1 MINKN
6 NNTNHSY
13 IFFFFVFFYIFLLN
27 LTQVITQHWT
37 AILDQDTV
45 MIYNSL
51 LIINGYNQE
60 YTDHPG
66 YAFLFFLGIIYKI
79 CFYFYSNN
87 IFSLDEIIKSAQ
99 IDHHNFQILF
109 YIARW
114 VNSLV
119 VFLIFIFYYKV
130 SRILKINQK
139 IIFLSIIII
148 ITSNSFFEVIFYIR
162 NEGFSLLFFL
172 ISFFE
177 ILKFFEKKNYKYIFY
192 SGFFFT
198 FAMLAKIQIII
209 LFILPFLLIPVLIK
223 IKNAKNTLIKL
234 KKIFIIQNF
243 IFLLFYL
250 FFQTIIIYLSNEN
263 QRMYYDVIFFIT
275 CLILYLLYSKKF
287 IKLEKEELFVL
298 NNILAV
304 FSLGAVI
311 LLIILKIIDIL
322 NIIKLSNYVLLRLTN
337 PIHYS
342 LIYTNLSNKVSFFTN
357 ISAVLKSFHVS
368 EITFSIFIIISSIFF
383 LIKFKEK
390 DKYKNT
396 LHIIFLLHI
405 IILVGSNFLRRPYFF
420 YTIIMATI
428 FFNVLSKNFHNKIV
442 QIINVFI
449 IIIFLTNT
457 ISSKIIYSFFN
468 TQNNS
473 KLICEDS
480 ATRKYMKYYHNKF
493 DENFLNKFCQ

>member
-51 LIINGYNQE
+51 LVINGYNQE
-60 YTDHPG
+60 YIDHPG
-66 YAFLFFLGIIYKI
+66 YTFLFFLGIIYKI
-79 CFYFYSNN
+79 CSYFYSNN
-87 IFSLDEIIKSAQ
+87 IFSLDEIIKSTQ
-99 IDHHNFQILF
+99 IHHHNFQILF

-119 VFLIFIFYYKV
+119 AFLIFIFYYKV

-139 IIFLSIIII
+139 VIFLSIIII
-148 ITSNSFFEVIFYIR
+148 ITAISFFDLIFYIR

-172 ISFFE
+172 ISFFQ

-223 IKNAKNTLIKL
+223 IKKVKNTLMKL
-234 KKIFIIQNF
+234 EKIFIIQNF
-243 IFLLFYL
+243 VFFLFYL
-250 FFQTIIIYLSNEN
+250 FFQTTIIYLSREN

-275 CLILYLLYSKKF
+275 CLILYLLYAKKF
-287 IKLEKEELFVL
+287 VRLEKEELFVL

-304 FSLGAVI
+304 FSLGVII
-311 LLIILKIIDIL
+311 LLIILKMIDIL
-322 NIIKLSNYVLLRLTN
+322 NIVKLSNFALLRLTN
-337 PIHYS
+337 PIHY
-342 LIYTNLSNKVSFFTN
+342 LSIFINSDIKVSFFTK
-357 ISAVLKSFHVS
+357 IIGVFKSFYIS
-368 EITFSIFIIISSIFF
+368 EIIFSIFIIISSIFF
-383 LIKFKEK
+383 LIKSKES

-396 LHIIFLLHI
+396 LLIIFLLHI
-405 IILVGSNFLRRPYFF
+405 IILIGSNFLRRPYFF

-428 FFNVLSKNFHNKIV
+428 FFNVLSRNFHNKVIK
-442 QIINVFI
+442 IINFFL
-449 IIIFLTNT
+449 IIIFLSNT
-457 ISSKIIYSFFN
+457 IISKTIYSFFN

-473 KLICEDS
+473 KLICKDS
-480 ATRKYMKYYHNKF
+480 ATREYMKYYHNKF
-493 DENFLNKFCQ
+493 DENFLNKFCE

>member
-51 LIINGYNQE
+51 LVINGYNQE
-60 YTDHPG
+60 YIDHPG
-66 YAFLFFLGIIYKI
+66 YTFLFFLGIIYKI
-79 CFYFYSNN
+79 CSYFYSNN
-87 IFSLDEIIKSAQ
+87 IFSLDEIIKSTQ
-99 IDHHNFQILF
+99 IHHHNFQILF

-119 VFLIFIFYYKV
+119 AFLIFIFYYKV

-139 IIFLSIIII
+139 VIFLSIIII
-148 ITSNSFFEVIFYIR
+148 ITSNSFFGLIFYIR

-172 ISFFE
+172 ISFFQ

-223 IKNAKNTLIKL
+223 IKKVKNTLMKL
-234 KKIFIIQNF
+234 EKIFIIQNF
-243 IFLLFYL
+243 VFFLFYL
-250 FFQTIIIYLSNEN
+250 FFQTTIIYLSREN

-275 CLILYLLYSKKF
+275 CLILYLLYAKKF
-287 IKLEKEELFVL
+287 VRLEKEELFVL

-304 FSLGAVI
+304 FSLGVII
-311 LLIILKIIDIL
+311 LLIILKMIDIL
-322 NIIKLSNYVLLRLTN
+322 NIVKLSNFALLRLTN
-337 PIHYS
+337 PIHY
-342 LIYTNLSNKVSFFTN
+342 LSIFINSDIKVSFFTK
-357 ISAVLKSFHVS
+357 IIGVFKSFYIS
-368 EITFSIFIIISSIFF
+368 EIIFSIFIIISSIFF
-383 LIKFKEK
+383 LIKSKES

-396 LHIIFLLHI
+396 LLIIFLLHI
-405 IILVGSNFLRRPYFF
+405 IILIGSNFLRRPYFF

-428 FFNVLSKNFHNKIV
+428 FFNVLSRNFHNKVIK
-442 QIINVFI
+442 IINFFL
-449 IIIFLTNT
+449 IIIFLSNT
-457 ISSKIIYSFFN
+457 IISKTIYSFFN

-473 KLICEDS
+473 KLICKDS
-480 ATRKYMKYYHNKF
+480 ATREYMKYYHNKF
-493 DENFLNKFCQ
+493 DENFLNKFCE

>member
-1 MINKN
+1 MIKKKN
-6 NNTNHSY
+6 NTYYSCM
-13 IFFFFVFFYIFLLN
+13 FFFFLFFFIFFVN
-27 LTQVITQHWT
+27 LTQVINQHWT

-51 LIINGYNQE
+51 LVINGYNQE
-60 YTDHPG
+60 YRDHPG
-66 YAFLFFLGIIYKI
+66 YTFLFFLGIIYKI
-79 CFYFYSNN
+79 CSYFYSNN
-87 IFSLDEIIKSAQ
+87 IFRIDEIIKSTQ

-148 ITSNSFFEVIFYIR
+148 ITAISFFELIFYIR

-172 ISFFE
+172 ISFYQ

-192 SGFFFT
+192 AGFFYT

-209 LFILPFLLIPVLIK
+209 LFILPFLLIPILIK
-223 IKNAKNTLIKL
+223 IKSTKNSLIKL

-243 IFLLFYL
+243 FFFLFYL
-250 FFQTIIIYLSNEN
+250 FFQTIIIYLSSEN

-287 IKLEKEELFVL
+287 IKLKKEELFIL

-304 FSLGAVI
+304 FLLGSI
-311 LLIILKIIDIL
+311 SLLIMLKIIDIF
-322 NIIKLSNYVLLRLTN
+322 NIVKLSNYVLLRLTN
-337 PIHYS
+337 PIHYL

-357 ISAVLKSFHVS
+357 ISAVLKSFHIS

-383 LIKFKEK
+383 LIKFKER

-396 LHIIFLLHI
+396 LYIIFLLHI
-405 IILVGSNFLRRPYFF
+405 IVLIGSNFLRRPYFF
-420 YTIIMATI
+420 YTIIMGTI
-428 FFNVLSKNFHNKIV
+428 FFNVLSKNFHNKII
-442 QIINVFI
+442 QMINIFL
-449 IIIFLTNT
+449 IIIFLSNI
-457 ISSKIIYSFFN
+457 ISSKTIYSFFN

-473 KLICEDS
+473 KLICVDS
-480 ATRKYMKYYHNKF
+480 ATREYMKYYHNKF

>member
-1 MINKN
+1 MIKKKDNKYN
-6 NNTNHSY
+6 SY
-13 IFFFFVFFYIFLLN
+13 LFFFFIFCYIFVLN

-51 LIINGYNQE
+51 LVINGYDQE
-60 YTDHPG
+60 FRDHPG
-66 YAFLFFLGIIYKI
+66 YTFLFFLGIVYKI
-79 CFYFYSNN
+79 CSYFYSNN
-87 IFSLDEIIKSAQ
+87 IFSLDEIIKGTH
-99 IDHHNFQILF
+99 IVHYNFQILF

-114 VNSLV
+114 VNCFV
-119 VFLIFIFYYKV
+119 AFLIFIFYYKI

-148 ITSNSFFEVIFYIR
+148 ITSNSFFDLIYYIR

-172 ISFFE
+172 ISFFQ

-209 LFILPFLLIPVLIK
+209 LFTLPFLLIPILIK
-223 IKNAKNTLIKL
+223 TKDTKNTLIKL
-234 KKIFIIQNF
+234 KKIFVIQNL
-243 IFLLFYL
+243 ILILFYL
-250 FFQTIIIYLSNEN
+250 FFQTLIIYLSSEN
-263 QRMYYDVIFFIT
+263 QRMYIDGIFFIS
-275 CLILYLLYSKKF
+275 CLILYLLYSKKI
-287 IKLEKEELFVL
+287 IKLEKEGLFVL
-298 NNILAV
+298 NNVLAI
-304 FSLGAVI
+304 FSLGAI
-311 LLIILKIIDIL
+311 TLLTILKMMDIL
-322 NIIKLSNYVLLRLTN
+322 NIVRLSNYVLLRLTN
-337 PIHYS
+337 PIHYLTIFS
-342 LIYTNLSNKVSFFTN
+342 NLNDKVSFFIK
-357 ISAVLKSFHVS
+357 ISGVFKSFYIS
-368 EITFSIFIIISSIFF
+368 EIIFSIFIIISSIYFF
-383 LIKFKEK
+383 IKFKEK

-396 LHIIFLLHI
+396 LYIIFFLHI
-405 IILVGSNFLRRPYFF
+405 IILMSSNFLRKPYFF

-428 FFNVLSKNFHNKIV
+428 FFNILSKNFHDKLIK
-442 QIINVFI
+442 IINIFL
-449 IIIFLTNT
+449 IIIFLSNT
-457 ISSKIIYSFFN
+457 ISSKKIYSFFN